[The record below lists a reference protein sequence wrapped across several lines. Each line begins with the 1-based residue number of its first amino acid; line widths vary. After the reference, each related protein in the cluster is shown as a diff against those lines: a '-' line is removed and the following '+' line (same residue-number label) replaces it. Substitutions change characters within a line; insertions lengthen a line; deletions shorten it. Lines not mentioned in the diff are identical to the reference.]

1 MKVTTKAYIHA
12 KQTERY
18 NVEAQK
24 YVETTVFELWPCDM
38 SGHSERVLVGEQELE
53 VEVPDGF
60 DMRAGLVK
68 GLEAEKKRLMA
79 EFQARVTAID
89 NQIQKY
95 LAIEAPVSEVQA

>member
-18 NVEAQK
+18 DSDALK
-24 YVETTVFELWPCDM
+24 FVETTVFELWPCDM
-38 SGHSERVLVGEQELE
+38 SGHGERVLVGEQE
-53 VEVPDGF
+53 VEVDVPEGF
-60 DMRAGLVK
+60 DMRSGLVK
-68 GLEAEKKRLMA
+68 NLEAEKKRLMA

-95 LAIEAPVSEVQA
+95 LAIEAPVSEVVS